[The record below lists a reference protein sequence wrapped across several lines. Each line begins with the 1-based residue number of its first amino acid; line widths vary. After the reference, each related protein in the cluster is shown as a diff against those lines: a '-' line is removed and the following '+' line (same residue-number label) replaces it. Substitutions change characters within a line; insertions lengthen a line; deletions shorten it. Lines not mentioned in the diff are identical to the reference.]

1 MMRFADLSAGP
12 DGLIVAVVQ
21 DAATRGVLMVAYMN
35 EEAFDAT
42 QASGQVHFWSRSRKE
57 LWRKGA
63 TSGNTLALADIRTDC
78 DGDALLI
85 LVNPTGPAC
94 HTGSTSCFGD
104 QPTSMGATIDRLA
117 EIIRSRRGADPG
129 DSYTAGLIDDPDL
142 AARKVLEEAGE
153 VAFAAKDLS
162 TGGSSSRVVEEAAD
176 EVYHLLALLESL
188 GIEPNEVGKELTRRM
203 VGGTDS

>member
-12 DGLIVAVVQ
+12 DGLVVAVVQ
-21 DAATRGVLMVAYMN
+21 DAATRSVLMVAYMN

-42 QASGQVHFWSRSRKE
+42 QASGRVHFWSRSRNE

-78 DGDALLI
+78 DGDALLV

-104 QPTSMGATIDRLA
+104 QSAPIGATIDRLA
-117 EIIRSRRGADPG
+117 EIIRSREGADPG
-129 DSYTAGLIDDPDL
+129 DSYTAGLIADPDL

-153 VAFAAKDLS
+153 VAFAAKDLNA
-162 TGGSSSRVVEEAAD
+162 GGSSSRVVEEAAD
-176 EVYHLLALLESL
+176 EVYHLLALLASL
-188 GIEPNEVGKELTRRM
+188 GIDPDEVGKELTRRM